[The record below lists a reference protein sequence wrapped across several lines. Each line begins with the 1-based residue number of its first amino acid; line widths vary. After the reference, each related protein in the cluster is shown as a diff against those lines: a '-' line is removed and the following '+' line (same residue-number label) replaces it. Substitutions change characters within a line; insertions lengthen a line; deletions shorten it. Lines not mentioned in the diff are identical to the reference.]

1 MRRSAARPPPAGRCR
16 WTGCG
21 WTRRKRPGLRAIRLN
36 ALGANA
42 LGLHSVYQP
51 PAADAAAR
59 DALKVL
65 PNLDIVAVGTLS
77 AADRLVLDTFAAPA
91 GDRVWTVR
99 ADTLLAAHARGRTS
113 EELVGFLA
121 DHIPH
126 DLPPAL
132 TTLVADVT
140 ARVGRLRDLGVVRL
154 VHCAEPALAVLI
166 ARDLRC
172 SGAQAS

>member
-77 AADRLVLDTFAAPA
+77 AADRLLMRHPDAQIWF
-91 GDRVWTVR
+91 VR
-99 ADTLLAAHARGRTS
+99 IGHRGVHRF
-113 EELVGFLA
+113 GF
-121 DHIPH
+121 H
-126 DLPPAL
+126 
-132 TTLVADVT
+132 
-140 ARVGRLRDLGVVRL
+140 R
-154 VHCAEPALAVLI
+154 
-166 ARDLRC
+166 
-172 SGAQAS
+172 SGAVA